1 MVDLNNGIIFL
12 FYITSSYLF
21 IFAGWG
27 EGVGYAVVLSKSF
40 LSTATFFY

>member
-12 FYITSSYLF
+12 LHITSSYLF
-21 IFAGWG
+21 LFAGWG
-27 EGVGYAVVLSKSF
+27 ESVGYAVVLSKSF